1 MLRELVKNKK
11 LRARVLERAEEFKL
25 NNRAEE
31 NVWFRELILCILTSN
46 SSFISA
52 YKALNYIMDEIFSL
66 SEDQMSKRLRLA
78 GYRFYN
84 LKAKYIANAR
94 KLYGNLKTKIK
105 PIADYSQEEARQY
118 IINNIDGL
126 GLKESS
132 HFLRNVGY
140 FDLAIIDR
148 HVLHFLNEIGTSN
161 LKIKNKKDYYLAESI
176 LKSISINL
184 GIQVGLLDLYIFFKQ
199 TNTIVK

>member
-1 MLRELVKNKK
+1 MLRDLVKNPK
-11 LRARVLERAEEFKL
+11 LRARVLERAEEFRL
-25 NNRAEE
+25 NNRAGEE
-31 NVWFRELILCILTSN
+31 VWFRELILCILTAN

-52 YKALNYIMDEIFSL
+52 YKALNYLLDDILFLEEKQIA
-66 SEDQMSKRLRLA
+66 KRLKES

-84 LKAKYIANAR
+84 LKAKYIAEIKKYYGYI
-94 KLYGNLKTKIK
+94 KLKIK
-105 PIADYSQEEARQY
+105 PIADYSQEEARDFLY
-118 IINNIDGL
+118 NNINGL

-148 HVLHFLNEIGTSN
+148 HILKFLNEIGTTS
-161 LKIKNKKDYYLAESI
+161 LKIKKPKDYYLAESL
-176 LKSISINL
+176 LKSISSNL
-184 GIQVGLLDLYIFFKQ
+184 NIQVGLLDLYIFFKQ

>member
-1 MLRELVKNKK
+1 M
-11 LRARVLERAEEFKL
+11 LERAEEFRL
-25 NNRAEE
+25 NNRAGEE
-31 NVWFRELILCILTSN
+31 VWFRELILCILTAN

-52 YKALNYIMDEIFSL
+52 YKALNYLLDDILFLEEKQIA
-66 SEDQMSKRLRLA
+66 KRLKES

-84 LKAKYIANAR
+84 LKAKYIAEIKKYYGYI
-94 KLYGNLKTKIK
+94 KLKIK
-105 PIADYSQEEARQY
+105 PIADYSQEEARDFLY
-118 IINNIDGL
+118 NNINGL

-148 HVLHFLNEIGTSN
+148 HILKFLNEIGTTS
-161 LKIKNKKDYYLAESI
+161 LKIKKPKDYYLAESL
-176 LKSISINL
+176 LKSISSNL
-184 GIQVGLLDLYIFFKQ
+184 NIQVGLLDLYIFFKQ